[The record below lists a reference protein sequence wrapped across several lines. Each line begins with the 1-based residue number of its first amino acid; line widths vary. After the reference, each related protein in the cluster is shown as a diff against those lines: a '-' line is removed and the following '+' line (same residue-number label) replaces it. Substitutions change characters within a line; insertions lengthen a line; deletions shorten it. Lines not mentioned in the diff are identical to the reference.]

1 MNDFLIQFWPP
12 GNARTGDAHRLAAM
26 LRNRPVVSA
35 HCTLTFEFS
44 WGCVA
49 VQPPVA
55 RGYAPLHAPHPHT
68 LTAAVGRPRF
78 IGVEHEQRGDAG
90 FCELFAEKIRTIG
103 PKAASDALTGMF
115 AVLRCDAAGARVLTD
130 PMGFL
135 PVYVGRDAAGRVA
148 ALGTHLDSVAEL
160 AGRGA
165 DFDRASLA
173 DLLVSQYVTFPYTT
187 RRGVTQLAPGALS
200 ELAVP
205 DGGEGLPI
213 ELETTVLWEPHEP
226 AGQGVPSSQELE
238 EQLEDALRAGSQDI
252 ARGAARVGLT
262 LSGGLDSRL
271 VLATLI
277 GDRLA
282 GAITYATRENRE
294 LDVARRVAAAAGVP
308 HHIAWRGEE
317 FYAELMPRAVAL
329 LGTELRG
336 ESHGFSIIDNNL
348 DRTFDVVVGGFL
360 SDTLFKGHY
369 MSQALRERV
378 RRRSPYYRA
387 RQAVAG
393 AARAVGL
400 LPPAKSRPHYWDVA
414 RGMTARLRPEVRDEL
429 AERHRVRLEEVRR
442 VRPQSAD
449 EWVRFWPGSRCDGGY
464 GPQAN
469 TRLFTADELF
479 MHRRLIEIAARVP
492 LHEKLDG
499 RLTKRVFPRLY
510 GHLGDIENASTGVP
524 AAAEARAAGRWP
536 RQASVNGNGN
546 AQRHEP
552 VAVPSR
558 CPWNDVQ
565 HSWVDYVL
573 LQKLS
578 PTWASYR
585 MALADSPALDV
596 LDDVLDGGV
605 RDFIAAYRD
614 DAGFLFN
621 RAAVQLTYAVD
632 RTLKSADPA
641 AGASA
646 EAAGAA
652 PARRPEEPVGAAT

>member
-1 MNDFLIQFWPP
+1 MNDVLIQF
-12 GNARTGDAHRLAAM
+12 GRHAGGQQLAAL
-26 LRNRPVVSA
+26 LRDRPAVSQ
-35 HCTLTFEFS
+35 HPVMTFDFP

-55 RGYAPLHAPHPHT
+55 KGYAPLHAPHPPS

-78 IGVEHEQRGDAG
+78 MGVEHEQRGDGG
-90 FCELFAEKIRTIG
+90 FCQSFAEKLAAGG
-103 PKAASDALTGMF
+103 PKAVSDALTGMF
-115 AVLRCDAAGARVLTD
+115 AVLQCDAGGVRLLTD

-135 PVYVGRDAAGRVA
+135 PVYVGRDAAGRIA
-148 ALGTHLDSVAEL
+148 AVGTHLDSVAEL
-160 AGRGA
+160 AGRRS
-165 DFDRASLA
+165 DFDAVSLA

-187 RRGVTQLAPGALS
+187 RRGVTQIAAGALTEIPLPRGDVLPTELRSTVFWEPLEPTGRDTPGA
-200 ELAVP
+200 A
-205 DGGEGLPI
+205 
-213 ELETTVLWEPHEP
+213 
-226 AGQGVPSSQELE
+226 ELE
-238 EQLEDALRAGSQDI
+238 EELEQALRAASQDI
-252 ARGAARVGLT
+252 ARGASRVGLT

-271 VLATLI
+271 VLATLM
-277 GDRLA
+277 GEKLA

-317 FYAELMPRAVAL
+317 FYAELMPRAVGL

-336 ESHGFSIIDNNL
+336 ESHGFCIVDNGL

-369 MSQALRERV
+369 MSQAMRERV
-378 RRRSPYYRA
+378 RRRSPYYRT

-400 LPPAKSRPHYWDVA
+400 LPPARSRPHYWDVA
-414 RGMTARLRPEVRDEL
+414 RQMSSRLRPEVRDEL
-429 AERHRVRLEEVRR
+429 AERQRVRLEQVRR
-442 VRPQSAD
+442 VRPQSAE

-479 MHRRLIEIAARVP
+479 MHRRLIEVAARVP

-510 GHLGDIENASTGVP
+510 GHLGEIENASTGVP
-524 AAAEARAAGRWP
+524 AAAEARAAGRRARP
-536 RQASVNGNGN
+536 AATNGNGWH
-546 AQRHEP
+546 AAAPEP
-552 VAVPSR
+552 SAVP
-558 CPWNDVQ
+558 WKDVQ

-585 MALADSPALDV
+585 TALADSPALDLLDGV
-596 LDDVLDGGV
+596 LAGGV

-614 DAGFLFN
+614 EAGFLFN

-632 RTLKSADPA
+632 RTL
-641 AGASA
+641 ASRG
-646 EAAGAA
+646 EGQSGAAGAA
-652 PARRPEEPVGAAT
+652 ADGAATRRPEERVGAGCT